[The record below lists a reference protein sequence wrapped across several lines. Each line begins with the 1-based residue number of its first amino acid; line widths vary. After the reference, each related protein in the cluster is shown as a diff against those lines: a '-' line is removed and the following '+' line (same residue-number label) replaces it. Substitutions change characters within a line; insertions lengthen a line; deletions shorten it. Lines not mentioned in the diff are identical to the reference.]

1 MSEPVCDCGRGP
13 NDHGTHPFWCAIT
26 KDKMIKGA
34 RCPTCDA
41 DPRVKL
47 SAAVTIE
54 DISQLLSERD
64 EALRAVLAAK
74 DESDKSLEWAREQ
87 LRQIYNCLGVDQNLT
102 IGQVLSD
109 IEELRVDAAR
119 LRSAH
124 EQACVQIAAMH
135 EAAVGEVRGPIRGV
149 VEDVQDLRVAR
160 DALAATAKEQHALL
174 EEARQ
179 ERRDAFAIANSL
191 RKDCLELGAKLD
203 ASEAERD
210 DYREGFTRALK
221 DRQAIEAEMDSR
233 VVTLGAERDS
243 ALAQVE
249 SLTADRKQLS
259 AEVDSLVIQR
269 DRAREDISTAIEQR
283 RLSDDDAAG
292 WQVIANSRDK
302 ALDVIYAAIGI
313 ARSVTPEAVVEM
325 INLMLKLQANAQAK
339 LAAIRAALDPVA
351 ENPIAD
357 WEKQLLDNVD
367 KVQLG
372 GEVTTCEGGC

>member
-1 MSEPVCDCGRGP
+1 
-13 NDHGTHPFWCAIT
+13 
-26 KDKMIKGA
+26 
-34 RCPTCDA
+34 
-41 DPRVKL
+41 VKL
-47 SAAVTIE
+47 SAAVTVN
-54 DISQLLSERD
+54 DISRLLGERD
-64 EALRAVLAAK
+64 EAMRLVLAEK
-74 DESDKSLEWAREQ
+74 RDVEDQREWLREQ
-87 LRQIYNCLGVDQNLT
+87 LRQIYNCLGTGSNMT

-109 IEELRVDAAR
+109 IEDLRRDAVRFKADY
-119 LRSAH
+119 
-124 EQACVQIAAMH
+124 EQACAQIAAMH

-179 ERRDAFAIANSL
+179 ERRNAFAIANSL

-203 ASEAERD
+203 AAEAERD
-210 DYREGFTRALK
+210 DYREGHARALK
-221 DRQAIEAEMDSR
+221 DREAVEVEMDER
-233 VVTLGAERDS
+233 VTTLVAEREA

-249 SLTADRKQLS
+249 SLTADRKRLS

-269 DRAREDISTAIEQR
+269 DRARDDIRTAIEQR

-292 WQVIANSRDK
+292 WQVLANSRDK
-302 ALDVIYAAIGI
+302 ALDAIYAAMGV

-325 INLMLKLQANAQAK
+325 IDLMFKLQADAQGK